1 MNPLRSLRSRVI
13 VGMVILITLVL
24 LIALSATSAVRSLS
38 RTVVEETNV
47 LLAGADAGNG
57 LVGSVLNEIRSAEQ
71 YLLDPSPR
79 LQREFIASG
88 DSAYA
93 YQHTFRQLGGLSTQ
107 DRYVI
112 NKIATEQAEIEVA
125 YALAHALA
133 DLGRDAE
140 ARVRADR
147 ARAPADTLVADVRAL
162 TRAQSVRAIARSEA
176 LRDEARRRERGVWL
190 LFLLALVL
198 GVGTTLYTVRSVDL
212 PLRRLVGAA
221 ERFGGGDLRPVQLGD
236 MPLEL
241 GRLAGAMDDM
251 AARLRDVVTTVVKE
265 SNQISSS
272 AGDFSAMSE
281 QLAASSG
288 QISTAM
294 VKISHSAESQVRGMR
309 DADGLLGQL
318 RTASRQTADSSA
330 KVVALGEEIR
340 GLAARHR
347 TDVAA
352 AGQTLLDV
360 REVVQTSAQQ
370 VHELAKL
377 SESITEFIDLIKQ
390 ISSQTNLLALNAA
403 IEAARAGEHGRG
415 FAVVAEEVRHLA
427 DSSARAAENVTKTV
441 QFIRNQVREVSG
453 TMEVGTA
460 KVRGIET
467 VASAAA
473 RALDEIVTAVN
484 QVRDASAQVAA
495 LAAQNQVI
503 VDQLG
508 VKTSEVA
515 TTSSEHA
522 SASQQVTAAAQEQSA
537 STEEMA
543 ASAGDLLTGATRLTS
558 AVSAFRT

>member
-1 MNPLRSLRSRVI
+1 
-13 VGMVILITLVL
+13 
-24 LIALSATSAVRSLS
+24 
-38 RTVVEETNV
+38 
-47 LLAGADAGNG
+47 
-57 LVGSVLNEIRSAEQ
+57 
-71 YLLDPSPR
+71 
-79 LQREFIASG
+79 
-88 DSAYA
+88 
-93 YQHTFRQLGGLSTQ
+93 
-107 DRYVI
+107 
-112 NKIATEQAEIEVA
+112 
-125 YALAHALA
+125 
-133 DLGRDAE
+133 
-140 ARVRADR
+140 
-147 ARAPADTLVADVRAL
+147 
-162 TRAQSVRAIARSEA
+162 
-176 LRDEARRRERGVWL
+176 
-190 LFLLALVL
+190 
-198 GVGTTLYTVRSVDL
+198 
-212 PLRRLVGAA
+212 
-221 ERFGGGDLRPVQLGD
+221 
-236 MPLEL
+236 
-241 GRLAGAMDDM
+241 
-251 AARLRDVVTTVVKE
+251 
-265 SNQISSS
+265 
-272 AGDFSAMSE
+272 MSE

-309 DADGLLGQL
+309 DADTLLGQL
-318 RTASRQTADSSA
+318 RTASRQSADSSA
-330 KVVALGEEIR
+330 RVVALGEEIR

-370 VHELAKL
+370 VHELAIL

-453 TMEVGTA
+453 TMEVGTT

-467 VASAAA
+467 VANAAA

-484 QVRDASAQVAA
+484 QVRDASAQVAE
-495 LAAQNQVI
+495 LARQNQVI

-508 VKTSEVA
+508 VKTGEVA